1 MYGRLALLCLE
12 KGTEKNRSK
21 EKRGCFR
28 KIDYQRVALFLYRKS
43 TLTPISIFKNDPVSI
58 PYIAY
63 VENKN
68 IELLMSFY

>member
-1 MYGRLALLCLE
+1 MTMFGKRNR
-12 KGTEKNRSK
+12 KNRSK

-28 KIDYQRVALFLYRKS
+28 EIDYQRVALFLYRKS

-68 IELLMSFY
+68 IELPMSFY